1 MATVAAKSS
10 TTSFGL
16 RAQPASSGGRNERLE
31 RERLAGFERRNN
43 SMNMMTPMPQQRQ
56 QIPVR
61 PPIPAA
67 RQPPPP
73 RPPQPSS
80 APPLPAA
87 MKAPAPNN
95 TAMDALT
102 QVLVN
107 RIGEEIRPLRSALD
121 AITLRCSGLE
131 NETKSLKN
139 SLSAL
144 RDEISGISQAT
155 GGASAAQKATEV
167 GDSLRALQKAFGEF
181 SAKKDNE
188 ALEHERRIV
197 AAQTSAEALA
207 QQAYERSISVN
218 SVVIAPDGVEMKPY
232 NKFLEAESIKVP
244 NGTSLVL
251 RYPMQEYQVDG
262 KSVICMLHTIVSA
275 QGDVREY
282 SVPVQVDGLR
292 TVSFHETFTF

>member
-10 TTSFGL
+10 TTSSSFGL
-16 RAQPASSGGRNERLE
+16 RAQPAASGGRNERLE

-43 SMNMMTPMPQQRQ
+43 NNMMTPMPQQRQ

-61 PPIPAA
+61 PPVPAA
-67 RQPPPP
+67 RQPP
-73 RPPQPSS
+73 RPPPPSS
-80 APPLPAA
+80 APPPAA
-87 MKAPAPNN
+87 MKVPAPNN
-95 TAMDALT
+95 TAMEALT

-155 GGASAAQKATEV
+155 GGASTAQKATEV

-218 SVVIAPDGVEMKPY
+218 SVVIAPDGVDMKPY

-275 QGDVREY
+275 EGDVREY

>member
-10 TTSFGL
+10 TTSSSFGL

-43 SMNMMTPMPQQRQ
+43 NMMTPMPQQRQ

-61 PPIPAA
+61 PPVPAA
-67 RQPPPP
+67 RQPP
-73 RPPQPSS
+73 RPPPPSS
-80 APPLPAA
+80 APPPAA
-87 MKAPAPNN
+87 MKVPAPNN

-155 GGASAAQKATEV
+155 GGASTAQKATEV

-218 SVVIAPDGVEMKPY
+218 SVVIAPDGVDMKPY

-275 QGDVREY
+275 EGDVREY